1 MVLLSLEGMNI
12 IASAFTAHPITL
24 TTPSG
29 PVGIAVAIPPGV
41 SLAYKVTPGVQ
52 FHESNLTIE
61 PNRAT
66 LTAFPLAFTSIA
78 IPNNPPDVAI
88 ASASTF
94 CQVDELSK

>member
-1 MVLLSLEGMNI
+1 MV
-12 IASAFTAHPITL
+12 SAFTAQPITL
-24 TTPSG
+24 TTPSA

-41 SLAYKVTPGVQ
+41 SLAYKVAPAVQ
-52 FHESNLTIE
+52 FQESTLTIE
-61 PNRAT
+61 PNKAT
-66 LTAFPLAFTSIA
+66 LTAFPLAFTSKA